1 MTVAKQGNMVCDQ
14 GAADAR
20 WVAQCFSTL
29 ALPTNMD
36 RQAAG
41 KNDGPL
47 KAGQG
52 GQVQQ
57 RDCHLEAGRFRA
69 DNLYWFSLP
78 LNQLMSSGWGN
89 ALAHWL
95 FPQTWTHR
103 LQARTRG
110 H

>member
-1 MTVAKQGNMVCDQ
+1 M
-14 GAADAR
+14 
-20 WVAQCFSTL
+20 
-29 ALPTNMD
+29 
-36 RQAAG
+36 
-41 KNDGPL
+41 
-47 KAGQG
+47 
-52 GQVQQ
+52 QQ
-57 RDCHLEAGRFRA
+57 RDCQLEAGRFRA

-103 LQARTRG
+103 LQARARG